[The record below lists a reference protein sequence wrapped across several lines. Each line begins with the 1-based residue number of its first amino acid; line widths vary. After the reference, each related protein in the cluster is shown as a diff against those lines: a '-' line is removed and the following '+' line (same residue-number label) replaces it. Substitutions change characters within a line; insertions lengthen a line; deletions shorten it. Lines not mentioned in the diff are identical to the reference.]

1 MICGDPSLNAR
12 EGEIMKD
19 TVFKSMKEKM
29 ENAVASLHHDFGTIR
44 TGRASPSFLD
54 KVLVDYYGNKTPIS
68 QVANISVPDSR
79 LILIQ
84 PWDVNLLPAIEKAIM
99 VADLGVTPG
108 NDGKVIRIAI
118 PPLTE
123 ERRKEF
129 VKLAKRMAEDTRVS
143 IRNARRDGN
152 DGLKKL
158 EKDKEISEDESKKA
172 HLQVQEV
179 TDKYIANVDEIL
191 QHKEKDIMEV

>member
-1 MICGDPSLNAR
+1 M
-12 EGEIMKD
+12 
-19 TVFKSMKEKM
+19 
-29 ENAVASLHHDFGTIR
+29 
-44 TGRASPSFLD
+44 
-54 KVLVDYYGNKTPIS
+54 VDYYGNKTPIS

>member
-19 TVFKSMKEKM
+19 TVFKSMREKM

-44 TGRASPSFLD
+44 TGRASPAFLD

-68 QVANISVPDSR
+68 QVANISVPDSK

-118 PPLTE
+118 PPFDGGE
-123 ERRKEF
+123 KEG
-129 VKLAKRMAEDTRVS
+129 VCQAGKANGGGYQGLYQECQ
-143 IRNARRDGN
+143 ARR
-152 DGLKKL
+152 
-158 EKDKEISEDESKKA
+158 E
-172 HLQVQEV
+172 
-179 TDKYIANVDEIL
+179 
-191 QHKEKDIMEV
+191 

>member
-1 MICGDPSLNAR
+1 
-12 EGEIMKD
+12 MKD
-19 TVFKSMKEKM
+19 TVFKSMREKM

-123 ERRKEF
+123 ERRQEF

-158 EKDKEISEDESKKA
+158 EKDKEISEDEFKKA

-179 TDKYIANVDEIL
+179 TDKYIANADEIL